1 MLEFIPVPGPGFL
14 EYETYRYSRLQQESN
29 VAAIAKTA
37 RTNFVLACQSICTP
51 EDTDPVRKTRSW
63 YNLIG
68 EAVQSLYGLLFEQSS
83 PSIPVAITVPAY
95 RHTGTSVP
103 NKSRHPTVPGRRSY
117 QSSKRTASVTGRSTR
132 RHSLAAIAAEQG
144 ANSSYGCCDAE
155 IGSYGQRCD
164 RRFLLQS
171 GVFSGATPV
180 SSC

>member
-1 MLEFIPVPGPGFL
+1 MTRRAGGP
-14 EYETYRYSRLQQESN
+14 ERPPRLHPPRPPTRS
-29 VAAIAKTA
+29 
-37 RTNFVLACQSICTP
+37 CP
-51 EDTDPVRKTRSW
+51 TDPAVIEKVGAFGETVGKRSM
-63 YNLIG
+63 LQ
-68 EAVQSLYGLLFEQSS
+68 VTSS
-83 PSIPVAITVPAY
+83 NRA
-95 RHTGTSVP
+95 R
-103 NKSRHPTVPGRRSY
+103 
-117 QSSKRTASVTGRSTR
+117 ASVTGRSTR